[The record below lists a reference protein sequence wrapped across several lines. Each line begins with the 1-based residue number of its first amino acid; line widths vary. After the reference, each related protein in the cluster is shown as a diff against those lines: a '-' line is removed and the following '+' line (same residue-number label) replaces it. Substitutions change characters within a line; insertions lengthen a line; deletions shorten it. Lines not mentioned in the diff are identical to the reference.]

1 MDTIILVPGGGGSR
15 LTLQNQEIWPPT
27 IPELVAGYNRTP
39 QLLSSNVKVGTIL
52 DGIPKVF
59 PCYGVYGPLQ
69 DDLAKIA
76 KSCGSQ
82 FVNFPYDWRKDVL
95 VTAADLAKKIKSCV
109 KSSSDEITLVGHSMG
124 NLLAR
129 IILESGDYSSKSWF
143 GNIKRYVGICGPHY
157 GVPVILKYTLG
168 LSSWLGISASD
179 MKALSKDPRYPSCYQ
194 CLPFEGKD
202 VLFNSQSGTP
212 QAKDFYTAS
221 VANDYDLDLTNL
233 GKAKDVQTKL
243 SFANKP
249 TTVEYDLISGSSHT
263 TDEWLEYD
271 GPTSFVSAHQDQ
283 DGDSTIPLWS
293 SKVLP
298 YTQWVTPGD
307 HVDIL
312 KSYPFKQILYLISG
326 LQGSDPGPHVD
337 GSSGTH
343 NLAEQ
348 VRIRAL
354 RGNRDSADS
363 GPAHAGTLRLSSDNA
378 CGRAGRAQV
387 RALPGTTGCL
397 SRPANHL
404 PPIDHCGAGRS
415 RRLPGELQW
424 IARHI
429 AENRR
434 RFCGEQSSPRAATR
448 PDKAEMIDA
457 ARATDQLD

>member
-15 LTLQNQEIWPPT
+15 LTLQNQEVWPPT

-76 KSCGSQ
+76 KSCGAQ

-109 KSSSDEITLVGHSMG
+109 KSPSDEITLVGHSMG
-124 NLLAR
+124 NLLAK
-129 IILESGDYSSKSWF
+129 IILESGDYSGKSWF

-179 MKALSKDPRYPSCYQ
+179 MKALTKDPRYPSCYQ

-202 VLFNSQSGTP
+202 VLFDSQSGNP

-249 TTVEYDLISGSSHT
+249 TTVDYALISGSSHT

-312 KSYPFKQILYLISG
+312 KSYPFKQILYLILACKGLTPDLTLMDLPGLTISLNKFVYAPYEEIEILLIPDLRTQELSG
-326 LQGSDPGPHVD
+326 SLQITRVVGPDARRFVRYQEQPVVYRGPQITYLRSTIAAPADPGVYRMNFS
-337 GSSGTH
+337 GSHGTSPKTVGGFVVS
-343 NLAEQ
+343 NPAP
-348 VRIRAL
+348 VRL
-354 RGNRDSADS
+354 RDR
-363 GPAHAGTLRLSSDNA
+363 
-378 CGRAGRAQV
+378 
-387 RALPGTTGCL
+387 
-397 SRPANHL
+397 
-404 PPIDHCGAGRS
+404 
-415 RRLPGELQW
+415 
-424 IARHI
+424 
-429 AENRR
+429 
-434 RFCGEQSSPRAATR
+434 TR
-448 PDKAEMIDA
+448 QK
-457 ARATDQLD
+457 

>member
-15 LTLQNQEIWPPT
+15 LTLQNQEVWPPT

-76 KSCGSQ
+76 KSCGAQ

-109 KSSSDEITLVGHSMG
+109 KSPSDEITLVGHSMG

-202 VLFNSQSGTP
+202 VLFDSQSGNP

-249 TTVEYDLISGSSHT
+249 TTVDYDLISGSSHT

-312 KSYPFKQILYLISG
+312 KSYPFKQILYLILGCKG
-326 LQGSDPGPHVD
+326 LTPD
-337 GSSGTH
+337 
-343 NLAEQ
+343 L
-348 VRIRAL
+348 
-354 RGNRDSADS
+354 
-363 GPAHAGTLRLSSDNA
+363 TLMD
-378 CGRAGRAQV
+378 
-387 RALPGTTGCL
+387 LPGLTISLNKFVYAPYEEIEILLIPDLRTQEL
-397 SRPANHL
+397 SGSLQITRVVGPEARRFVRYQEQPVVYRGPQITYL
-404 PPIDHCGAGRS
+404 RSTIAAPRRS
-415 RRLPGELQW
+415 RRLQGELQLDRT
-424 IARHI
+424 AH
-429 AENRR
+429 RR
-434 RFCGEQSSPRAATR
+434 KPSEV
-448 PDKAEMIDA
+448 
-457 ARATDQLD
+457 LW